1 MHADP
6 TVDSHSYVA
15 HRAPRI
21 QKKKKNKNKMIY
33 LWSLRRVLNVWVC
46 RVQVKC
52 STIYGTGCSFFSSLN
67 LIQRCPVPAFKTQT
81 SIFNSPHIHI
91 QIQIQSTSHRPS
103 FTSLSPPQTIK
114 NLCLRFSLQPR
125 GADWSRGSCCLYS
138 FQGICPFPFTFRLW
152 CLVLLFFFLNFFSNQ
167 IKESNTQQVYKCL
180 TLLLLVSITVS

>member
-1 MHADP
+1 
-6 TVDSHSYVA
+6 
-15 HRAPRI
+15 
-21 QKKKKNKNKMIY
+21 MIY

-67 LIQRCPVPAFKTQT
+67 LLQRCPAPAFKTQT
-81 SIFNSPHIHI
+81 SIFNSLHIHI

-114 NLCLRFSLQPR
+114 NLCLRFCLQPR

-138 FQGICPFPFTFRLW
+138 FQGMCPFPFTFSLW
-152 CLVLLFFFLNFFSNQ
+152 CLVRLFFFLNFFSNQ